1 VAGLSVGLRLPL
13 TGRPRRAT
21 GGGWSYTA
29 RRLLGAVLVL
39 IGVTVATF
47 LLLHAAPGN
56 PAEQVLGQRAT
67 PAQLHALEH
76 QWGLDASLP
85 SQFWRYAKQVVRGDL
100 GTSFVYGKSVA
111 SLIGPRL
118 GPTTLLVAMAVIF
131 AILISVPLAV
141 LGASRRDSVA
151 DQAVRGFSVVT
162 LGLPSFWFGIVLI
175 EIFAV
180 NLKLLPVGG
189 YGSGFGD
196 HLKSLILPAV
206 TAALA
211 IVPLLIRSLRVG
223 MLEVLDAD
231 FVAAARGNGLRE
243 GRVLFHHV
251 ARNAAVPTVTLLG
264 LNIAYLIGSTV
275 IVENVFALNGVGS
288 LLLQSIQNRDF
299 PVVQGITLV
308 LAVAVVIINL
318 ITDLLAAGLDPR
330 IRLQ

>member
-1 VAGLSVGLRLPL
+1 VAGLNFGLALPL
-13 TGRPRRAT
+13 AGRPRRGT
-21 GGGWSYTA
+21 GNRLPYTV
-29 RRLLGAVLVL
+29 RRVLGAVLVL
-39 IGVTVATF
+39 VGVTIATF

-67 PAQLHALEH
+67 PAQLHTLEH

-85 SQFWRYAKQVVRGDL
+85 SQFWRYIKQVARGDL
-100 GTSFVYGKSVA
+100 GTSFVYGKSVT
-111 SLIGPRL
+111 SLVGPRIGP
-118 GPTTLLVAMAVIF
+118 TALLVTMAVIF
-131 AILISVPLAV
+131 ALAITVPLAV
-141 LGASRRDSVA
+141 LAASRRDSAA
-151 DQAVRGFSVVT
+151 DQAVRGFSVVA

-196 HLKSLILPAV
+196 HVKSLILPAV

-231 FVAAARGNGLRE
+231 FVAAARGNGLRQS
-243 GRVLFHHV
+243 RVLFHHV

-299 PVVQGITLV
+299 PTVQGITLL
-308 LAVAVVIINL
+308 LAVAVVIVNL
-318 ITDLLAAGLDPR
+318 ITDLLAARLDPR

>member
-1 VAGLSVGLRLPL
+1 V
-13 TGRPRRAT
+13 
-21 GGGWSYTA
+21 
-29 RRLLGAVLVL
+29 RRLFGAVLVL
-39 IGVTVATF
+39 IGVAIATF

-76 QWGLDASLP
+76 KWGLDSSLP
-85 SQFWRYAKQVVRGDL
+85 SQFWRYAKNVLHGDL
-100 GTSFVYGKSVA
+100 GTSLVYGKSVTSLVGPRVGQTA
-111 SLIGPRL
+111 LLIGI
-118 GPTTLLVAMAVIF
+118 AVLF
-131 AILISVPLAV
+131 AIVIAVPLAT
-141 LGASRRDSVA
+141 LAAARRDSVA
-151 DQAVRGFSVVT
+151 DQAVRGFSVLG

-180 NLKLLPVGG
+180 HIKLLPVGG
-189 YGSGFGD
+189 YGSGVGG
-196 HLKSLILPAV
+196 HLESLILPGI

-243 GRVLFHHV
+243 PRVLFHV

-275 IVENVFALNGVGS
+275 IVEQVFALNGVGQ

-299 PVVQGITLV
+299 PMVQGITLL
-308 LAVAVVIINL
+308 LAAAVVIVNL
-318 ITDLLAAGLDPR
+318 VTDLLAARLDPR
-330 IRLQ
+330 IRLR

>member
-1 VAGLSVGLRLPL
+1 MAGLILRLPSAA
-13 TGRPRRAT
+13 RRTA
-21 GGGWSYTA
+21 GGGGRGWASYTV
-29 RRLLGAVLVL
+29 RRVLGAVLVI
-39 IGVTVATF
+39 IGVTIATF

-76 QWGLDASLP
+76 QWGLDSSLL
-85 SQFWRYAKQVVRGDL
+85 SQFWRYLKQVLHGDL
-100 GTSFVYGKSVA
+100 GTSYVYAKPVT

-118 GPTTLLVAMAVIF
+118 GPTALLVSMAVIF
-131 AILISVPLAV
+131 AILITVPLAT
-141 LGASRRDSVA
+141 LGASHRDSVV
-151 DQAVRGFSVVT
+151 DQSVRGFSVLA

-180 NLKLLPVGG
+180 NLGVLPVGG
-189 YGSGFGD
+189 YGTTFPE
-196 HLKSLILPAV
+196 HLESLILPAV

-243 GRVLFHHV
+243 RRVLIHV
-251 ARNAAVPTVTLLG
+251 ARNAAIPTVTLLG

-275 IVENVFALNGVGS
+275 IVENVFALNGVGG
-288 LLLQSIQNRDF
+288 LLLQAIENRDF
-299 PVVQGITLV
+299 PLVQGITLV
-308 LAVAVVIINL
+308 LAIVVVIVNL
-318 ITDLLAAGLDPR
+318 ITDLIAARLDPR
-330 IRLQ
+330 IRLR

>member
-1 VAGLSVGLRLPL
+1 MAGLTLRQP
-13 TGRPRRAT
+13 RAT
-21 GGGWSYTA
+21 SSRLAAGPWRSYTV
-29 RRLLGAVLVL
+29 RRLFGAVLVL
-39 IGVTVATF
+39 IGVAIATF

-76 QWGLDASLP
+76 KWGLDASLP
-85 SQFWRYAKQVVRGDL
+85 SQFWRYAKKVLHGDL
-100 GTSFVYGKSVA
+100 GTSLVYGKSVT
-111 SLIGPRL
+111 SLVGPRV
-118 GPTTLLVAMAVIF
+118 GQTALLVAIAVLF
-131 AILISVPLAV
+131 AIVMAVPLAT
-141 LGASRRDSVA
+141 LAASRRNSAA
-151 DQAVRGFSVVT
+151 DQAVRGFSVIG

-180 NLKLLPVGG
+180 HLNLLPVGG
-189 YGSGFGD
+189 YGSGVGG
-196 HLKSLILPAV
+196 HLEALILPGI

-243 GRVLFHHV
+243 PRVLFHV

-275 IVENVFALNGVGS
+275 IVEQVFALNGVGQ

-299 PVVQGITLV
+299 PMVQGITLL
-308 LAVAVVIINL
+308 LAAAVVIVNL
-318 ITDLLAAGLDPR
+318 LTDLLAARLDPR
-330 IRLQ
+330 IRLR

>member
-1 VAGLSVGLRLPL
+1 LAGLNLGLRLPL
-13 TGRPRRAT
+13 AAGPRRSLGA
-21 GGGWSYTA
+21 GWSYTV

-39 IGVTVATF
+39 IGVTIATF

-56 PAEQVLGQRAT
+56 PAEQVLGQHAT

-85 SQFWRYAKQVVRGDL
+85 SQFWRYVKHVVHGDL
-100 GTSFVYGKSVA
+100 GTSLVYGKSVT
-111 SLIGPRL
+111 SLIGPRI
-118 GPTTLLVAMAVIF
+118 GQTALLVAVAVVF
-131 AILISVPLAV
+131 AILITIPLAT
-141 LGASRRDSVA
+141 LAASRRNSIA
-151 DQAVRGFSVVT
+151 DQAVRGFSVLG

-180 NLKLLPVGG
+180 HLKLLPVGG
-189 YGSGFGD
+189 YGSGVGN
-196 HLKSLILPAV
+196 HLKSLILPGI

-243 GRVLFHHV
+243 SRVLFVHV

-275 IVENVFALNGVGS
+275 IVEQVFALNGVGS

-299 PVVQGITLV
+299 PMVQGITLL
-308 LAVAVVIINL
+308 LAAAVVIVNL
-318 ITDLLAAGLDPR
+318 MTDLLAARLDPR
-330 IRLQ
+330 IRLR